1 MIPLLLVGLG
11 GSALV
16 ARLVGQRRQPTLVD
30 RLSPPRQDAGEQA
43 TDSPSGALDTDPGG
57 LARLDDRIQTLIQT
71 RLDPLLIGQLR
82 EEQMRQIAP
91 SGPRELSR
99 QEKAMN
105 RRLAVG
111 LTGLAVLSLKSL
123 TRWPLTPV
131 VLIIGLYNAWP
142 WIKDGWRIAVSE
154 HRLSMM
160 HLMLLYLAS
169 LWLGG
174 NFLIGMVGILL
185 SSLGHKIEWLTQSVT
200 RHSLT
205 HLLGEQTSRVWVVRD
220 GAEHSIPFEELLIGD
235 LLVLTAGQPVP
246 VDGVVEEGTAR
257 VDQHRLT
264 GESQPVE
271 KEPGDPVLAAT
282 LVLGGKIGVRVE
294 KTGAETA
301 AARIGEVLNQTVERQ
316 EIRLADQYKDL
327 EKYRWPMLA
336 GGGLGLL
343 LQGPGTGL
351 AMLGCNFMTSQ
362 IPLRLLTLLNGLG
375 TGAERGVLI
384 KDGRALERLPTIDT
398 VVFDKTGTL
407 TLERQQVTRIHAQP
421 AFGEDE
427 VLAFAAAAEQRQ
439 SHPIAQAII
448 AAAAEQQLALPA
460 TDVAVLELGL
470 GLKAQ
475 IERQTVRIGS
485 QRFLAGENME
495 LPAELVELQTA
506 AHARG
511 HGLVFVAIADAVA
524 GAIELAAV
532 PRPEAVATVSW
543 LKQQGFSLYIL
554 SGDQEAPTAS
564 LAAELGMDGWFAN
577 TLPEEKADRI
587 QALREEGRRVCFLG
601 DGINDAIALRQAE
614 VSISLRGAST
624 VATDAAQVVLMENDL
639 SQLRLLWELAKGY
652 DESITANARQ
662 AGRMS
667 LLAAAGVLLLP
678 FRYWTVEVL
687 WGLQIIAGINIAR
700 QSLLHGAAEEQPEPM
715 AAS

>member
-11 GSALV
+11 GGALV
-16 ARLVGQRRQPTLVD
+16 ASLVRQRRPSLVD
-30 RLSPPRQDAGEQA
+30 RLCTPPQA
-43 TDSPSGALDTDPGG
+43 THGQATVPPNGSIDPFRDR
-57 LARLDDRIQTLIQT
+57 LSHLDDRFQTLVQ
-71 RLDPLLIGQLR
+71 RHVDPLLIGQLR
-82 EEQMRQIAP
+82 EEQMRQISP
-91 SGPRELSR
+91 SGQRELSH

-105 RRLAVG
+105 RRLALG
-111 LTGLAVLSLKSL
+111 LGGLALLSLKSL
-123 TRWPLTPV
+123 TRWPLTPL
-131 VLIIGLYNAWP
+131 VLIVALYNAWP
-142 WIKDGWRIAVSE
+142 WMKDGWRIAVHE
-154 HRLSMM
+154 RRLSLM

-174 NFLIGMVGILL
+174 NYLIGMVGILL

-220 GAEHSIPFEELLIGD
+220 GAERSIPFEELLLGD
-235 LLVLTAGQPVP
+235 ILVLTAGQPIP
-246 VDGVVEEGTAR
+246 VDGVVEEGTAT

-271 KEPGDPVLAAT
+271 KAPGDPVLAAT

-294 KTGAETA
+294 KTGSETA

-336 GGGLGLL
+336 GGSLGFVLK
-343 LQGPGTGL
+343 GPETGL
-351 AMLGCNFMTSQ
+351 AILGCNFMTSQ

-375 TGAERGVLI
+375 TAAERGVLI
-384 KDGRALERLPTIDT
+384 KDGRALERLPSIDT

-407 TLERQQVTRIHAQP
+407 TLERQQVTRIHPQAP
-421 AFGEDE
+421 FGEAE

-439 SHPIAQAII
+439 SHPIALAIL
-448 AAAAEQQLALPA
+448 AAAAERQLALPA
-460 TDVAVLELGL
+460 MEVAVLELGF

-475 IERQTVRIGS
+475 IEGQTVRIGS
-485 QRFLAGENME
+485 QRFLAREFLE
-495 LPAELVELQTA
+495 LPAELEEIQTA

-511 HGLVFVAIADAVA
+511 HGLVFVAVADAVA

-532 PRPEAVATVSW
+532 PRPEAVATVAW
-543 LKQQGFSLYIL
+543 LKLQGFSLYIL
-554 SGDQEAPTAS
+554 SGDQEAPTAT

-577 TLPEEKADRI
+577 TLPEQKANCI
-587 QALREEGRRVCFLG
+587 QALRDQGRRVCFLG

-614 VSISLRGAST
+614 VSISFRGATT
-624 VATDAAQVVLMENDL
+624 VATDAAQVVLMEDDL
-639 SQLRLLWELAKGY
+639 SQLRLLWELAEGF
-652 DESITANARQ
+652 EGSLTANARQ

-667 LLAAAGVLLLP
+667 LLAATGVLLLP

-687 WGLQIIAGINIAR
+687 WGLQIIAGIRIAR
-700 QSLLHGAAEEQPEPM
+700 QSLLPDNAEVHIEPL
-715 AAS
+715 ATS